1 MADLLPDRGAGRPA
15 AGRESAEDVMKQFV
29 LWNIVLTIVVGFL
42 GPWSAP
48 GTAVQEPPVEVGTT
62 ERPDNTDE
70 RLRAF
75 VQTYVE
81 VRKVIAQYRRP
92 LREVRDAE
100 TAEKLQQEAAS
111 RVEQTLALHGFTPES
126 FQRTFALVSAD
137 DELRARALK
146 LMDSEREQLSS

>member
-1 MADLLPDRGAGRPA
+1 
-15 AGRESAEDVMKQFV
+15 MKQFV

-42 GPWSAP
+42 GPWSSP

-70 RLRAF
+70 QLRVF

-81 VRKVIAQYRRP
+81 VRKVIAQYRLP
-92 LREVRDAE
+92 LREVHDAE
-100 TAEKLQQEAAS
+100 TAQKLQQEAVS
-111 RVEQTLALHGFTPES
+111 RVEQTLARHGFTSES

-137 DELRARALK
+137 DELRGRVIK
-146 LMDSEREQLSS
+146 LMDSEREKLPS